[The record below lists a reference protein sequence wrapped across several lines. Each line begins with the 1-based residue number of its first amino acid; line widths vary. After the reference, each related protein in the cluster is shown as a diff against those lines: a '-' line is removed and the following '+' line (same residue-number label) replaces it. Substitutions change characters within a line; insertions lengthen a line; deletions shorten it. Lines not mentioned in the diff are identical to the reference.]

1 MSHARLNAGS
11 PLALLA
17 LSLAVTGCDAGHAS
31 SRAGGAAGAA
41 GQSSSNGGGGSGAAG
56 SAGQAA
62 AGMGQAAGGTTG
74 ATETVVVSAK
84 TRTPVTTTRSVNY
97 WMWTPTWGD
106 PVSGTD
112 AQIAPLGFDLMRVG
126 GYNNDA
132 NTPDPFNDAEL
143 DRAVAYA
150 RAIGAQPL
158 LQVPLLAD
166 ISGQPPT
173 ADTAAAMVTYANLT
187 KKYGIKYF
195 SIGNEPDMYARM
207 GSPSDASAPAIV
219 GYTPEA
225 YCTSARAYAA
235 AMKKVDP
242 TIQIVGPDLAYQYI
256 ASADWLTP
264 VLKSCGELFDIVAIH
279 RYPFAAK
286 MATLAAAEADVA
298 AFRNTVKYVRG
309 LMQATGQGNKPLA
322 FTEMNIDYD
331 ELPAN
336 PPPAVAGTV
345 PSALW
350 AVDILGAAQE
360 LALRSTALWS
370 IADDDTRKFGL
381 IGVPPAHAPRP
392 QYYAYQLFAAHSGPS
407 LLTLTSAPK
416 GVHAYP
422 TRNAADNTTQLML
435 VNWQTSSRALEFQVT
450 DLSPAPTSVV
460 FTVPGLSIA
469 AVDIPDHGTATA
481 MSYGLAEQN
490 AARGPVA
497 LMPGA
502 HAPEEVDAGAPPP
515 ATADAGAECS
525 QVKPAVP
532 LITTQGRATAD
543 GLSFGAVD
551 SEWASFE
558 YAGSAQAAPML
569 SVSADGSG
577 LRAQGALVTPL
588 SKANNYVGFGIY
600 FKSDSCIDASAHT
613 GVQFDLSGDLG
624 TCSLRSV
631 LYSAQDLNA
640 MDDPGRGQCQSNCAG
655 PGAAVTS
662 SSTSIRV
669 PFTSL
674 TGGAPL
680 ASVDAKNLV
689 TIQWQLGASDL
700 NAGCTADITIANV
713 TFY

>member
-1 MSHARLNAGS
+1 MGS
-11 PLALLA
+11 LTLLT
-17 LSLAVTGCDAGHAS
+17 LSLAATGCDAGHKS
-31 SRAGGAAGAA
+31 SGSGGAGAAA
-41 GQSSSNGGGGSGAAG
+41 GQSSSNGGAGANGPAG
-56 SAGQAA
+56 NA
-62 AGMGQAAGGTTG
+62 GQAAGGATG
-74 ATETVVVSAK
+74 ATEAVVVSAK

-132 NTPDPFNDAEL
+132 NTPDPFDDAEL

-166 ISGQPPT
+166 ASGQPPT
-173 ADTAAAMVTYANLT
+173 AATAAAMVSYANVT
-187 KKYGIKYF
+187 KKYGVKYF
-195 SIGNEPDMYARM
+195 SIGNEPDLYARQ
-207 GSPSDASAPAIV
+207 GGLIDSTAPAIV
-219 GYTPEA
+219 GYTPA
-225 YCTSARAYAA
+225 AFCTSARAYVA
-235 AMKKVDP
+235 AMKQVDP
-242 TIQIVGPDLAYQYI
+242 TIQIVGPDLAYQYT
-256 ASADWLTP
+256 ASANWLTP
-264 VLKSCGELFDIVAIH
+264 VLQTCGELFDIVAIH

-298 AFRNTVKYVRG
+298 AFRSTVKYVRG
-309 LMQATGQGNKPLA
+309 LMQATGQAAKPLA

-370 IADDDTRKFGL
+370 IADDDSRKFGL
-381 IGVPPAHAPRP
+381 IGVPPAHTPRP

-422 TRNAADNTTQLML
+422 TRNAADDTTQLML

-450 DLSPAPTSVV
+450 DLSHAPASVV

-469 AVDIPDHGTATA
+469 AIDIPDQGTATA
-481 MSYGLAEQN
+481 TSYGFAEQS
-490 AARGPVA
+490 AASGPVA

-502 HAPEEVDAGAPPP
+502 HPPEEVDAGAPPP
-515 ATADAGAECS
+515 PAVADGGAQCS
-525 QVKPAVP
+525 QVKPAIP

-543 GLSFGAVD
+543 GLSFGAAD

-569 SVSADGSG
+569 SVTADGTG
-577 LRAQGALVTPL
+577 LRAQGGLATPL
-588 SKANNYVGFGIY
+588 SAANNYVGFGMY
-600 FKSDSCIDASAHT
+600 FKSDSCIDASAQT

-624 TCSLRSV
+624 TCSLRYV
-631 LYSAQDLNA
+631 LYFAQDLSA
-640 MDDPGRGQCQSNCAG
+640 TDDPGRGQCQSSCAG
-655 PGAAVTS
+655 PGAAVTVGP
-662 SSTSIRV
+662 TSIRV

-674 TGGAPL
+674 TGGTPVAT
-680 ASVDAKNLV
+680 VDAKNLV
-689 TIQWQLGASDL
+689 TMQWQLGATALS
-700 NAGCTADITIANV
+700 AGCTADITIANV